1 MKISLECNNELRSFP
16 TSYRCVKTMDKEIAY
31 SKDGRNFCLVVAFNA
46 RPIATS
52 AKKANYNVLAVD
64 FFGDLDLRSVAEHVF
79 SVLWQRK
86 GHFIHRKFYRP
97 ISEYMYLLAETM
109 AEEYFE
115 KIKFLLIGSGFDDE
129 PKIWEQLNQI
139 APILGNTP
147 ELIARADRLNLYK
160 IASKL
165 GISYPQTIEAKDDVD
180 ATEIAKNIGY
190 PFVLT
195 TPRSAGGLFVKLITN
210 KDELHRAYNELQDS
224 GKKILIQ
231 EFIQGI
237 DASCSVLGTGKD
249 CQAIAVTEQLI
260 GKSELGVSM
269 SFGYCGNIVPL
280 RNSATTI
287 ENIKRVSEELG
298 SKLGLL
304 GSNGFDFVI
313 RNGQTYLIEL
323 NPRFQGTLECI
334 EAVTSSNLVNLHIQ
348 ACKGYLPEKPLESK
362 GYAVKMILYAKQR
375 IIVPNL
381 SHMHHIVDVPV
392 EGIILEPSN
401 PVCTVFVTGRD
412 RKTTIKKAKTIA
424 NNVYRQ
430 LIPAP

>member
-1 MKISLECNNELRSFP
+1 MGTDIS
-16 TSYRCVKTMDKEIAY
+16 Y
-31 SKDGRNFCLVVAFNA
+31 SKNYDDNFCLVVAFNA

-52 AKKANYNVLAVD
+52 AKKANYKVLAVD

-79 SVLWQRK
+79 SVLWQKK
-86 GHFIHRKFYRP
+86 GHSTRRKLYRP

-109 AEEYFE
+109 AEEYFG

-129 PKIWEQLNQI
+129 PKIWKQFNKI

-147 ELIARADRLNLYK
+147 EIISRSDRLHIYK

-165 GISYPQTIEAKDDVD
+165 GIEYPQTTEAKDEEE
-180 ATEIAKNIGY
+180 AHEIAKNVGY
-190 PFVLT
+190 PVVLT
-195 TPRSAGGLFVKLITN
+195 TPRSAGGLFVKLITTI
-210 KDELHRAYNELQDS
+210 DELHRAYKEFRDS
-224 GKKILIQ
+224 GKNILIQ

-249 CQAIAVTEQLI
+249 CQAISVTEQLI
-260 GKSELGVSM
+260 GKSELGSSM

-280 RNSATTI
+280 RHSAVTI
-287 ENIKRVSEELG
+287 KNIKRVSEELG

-313 RNGQTYLIEL
+313 RDGLPYLIEL
-323 NPRFQGTLECI
+323 NPRFQGSLECI
-334 EAVTSSNLVNLHIQ
+334 EAVTSSNLVNLHIE
-348 ACKGYLPEKPLESK
+348 ACNGYLPEKPLELK

-381 SHMHHIVDVPV
+381 SQMHHIVDVPV

-401 PVCTVFVTGRD
+401 PVCTVFVTGTERE
-412 RKTTIKKAKTIA
+412 TTIKNAKTVA
-424 NNVYRQ
+424 SDVYKQ
-430 LIPAP
+430 VIPAP

>member
-1 MKISLECNNELRSFP
+1 
-16 TSYRCVKTMDKEIAY
+16 MDKEIVY
-31 SKDGRNFCLVVAFNA
+31 SKDDRNFCLVVAFNA

-79 SVLWQRK
+79 SVLWQRR

-129 PKIWEQLNQI
+129 PKIWKQLNKI
-139 APILGNTP
+139 APVLGNTP
-147 ELIARADRLNLYK
+147 EIISRSDRLHIYK
-160 IASKL
+160 MASKL
-165 GISYPQTIEAKDDVD
+165 GIECPQTMNVKEEEEAH
-180 ATEIAKNIGY
+180 EIAKNMGY
-190 PFVLT
+190 PIVLT
-195 TPRSAGGLFVKLITN
+195 TPRSAGGLFVKLVTN
-210 KDELHRAYNELQDS
+210 KDELHRAYNELHTS
-224 GKKILIQ
+224 GKKILVQ

-237 DASCSVLGTGKD
+237 DASCSVLGNGKD
-249 CQAIAVTEQLI
+249 CRAIAVTEQLI
-260 GKSELGVSM
+260 GKPELGISM

-280 RNSATTI
+280 RHSATTI

-313 RNGQTYLIEL
+313 RDGHPYLIEL

-348 ACKGYLPEKPLESK
+348 ACDGYVPEKFLESK

-381 SHMHHIVDVPV
+381 SQMHHIVDVPV

-401 PVCTVFVTGRD
+401 PVCTVFVTGSERS
-412 RKTTIKKAKTIA
+412 TTIKKAKTIA
-424 NNVYRQ
+424 NKVYRK
-430 LIPAP
+430 LITAP